1 MSMKPRA
8 FSVFAPMV
16 IAGIGKQ
23 AETVEDRLTSGP
35 KASGRTERIKQ
46 GLLTRQCARWVD
58 ALYNRVADNWRPLL
72 AVADAIGGS
81 WPEQARAI
89 ALTMAKGKLADNVSL
104 RVQLL
109 RDIRAAFAPK
119 GGASVGPSD
128 LVSALRRPDR
138 PWNDYGRG
146 KALSAHTLARLLE
159 PFGIQPTQIRIGDR
173 NIRGYRIEQFSDA
186 FDRYLAPE
194 AVANTKIQLP
204 VLSPLSNRYAATRH

>member
-1 MSMKPRA
+1 MKPRA

-89 ALTMAKGKLADNVSL
+89 ALTMAKGKLADKCLPPSSVASRYPRRVRTQRWRIRRAERPCFCAAEARPSL
-104 RVQLL
+104 ERL
-109 RDIRAAFAPK
+109 RKGQGAF
-119 GGASVGPSD
+119 
-128 LVSALRRPDR
+128 
-138 PWNDYGRG
+138 
-146 KALSAHTLARLLE
+146 SAHAGALARTVWDTAHANPYRRQEYPRLPHRAVQRRLR
-159 PFGIQPTQIRIGDR
+159 PLFG
-173 NIRGYRIEQFSDA
+173 A
-186 FDRYLAPE
+186 
-194 AVANTKIQLP
+194 
-204 VLSPLSNRYAATRH
+204 